1 MALTHNEIISI
12 MKLFRESPFSN
23 LHLEV
28 SDFKLVLSKNGQ
40 GMTSLEQAVP
50 AGESPPNEQQI
61 PGRGG
66 MAEQAASPAPAWPEI
81 DRQQLAREGLE
92 VITSPMLGVF
102 YRAPK
107 PGEAPFVEEG
117 SPVAI
122 GDTLCIIEVMKLYT
136 SITADR
142 QGAIKQIYAQDGE
155 MVEYG
160 QPLFLIKPQAD
171 SNGK

>member
-1 MALTHNEIISI
+1 MTLTHNEIISI
-12 MKLFRESPFSN
+12 MKLFRESRFSN

-40 GMTSLEQAVP
+40 GLADPEQAGP
-50 AGESPPNEQQI
+50 AGVFAPSAQQI
-61 PGRGG
+61 PDGG
-66 MAEQAASPAPAWPEI
+66 GVAEPAAPTAPAWPEI
-81 DRQQLAREGLE
+81 DYQQLEREGLE

-107 PGEAPFVEEG
+107 PGEAPFVQEG
-117 SPVAI
+117 SQVSI

-142 QGAIKQIYAQDGE
+142 QGAIKEIYAQDGE

-171 SNGK
+171 SSGK